1 MTSVSQSKKSCLAAW
16 GGSES
21 ILNNPKKSFHAVLAL
36 AEVKTELLA
45 FIFSLH
51 SYGKNPILV
60 CLVANVA
67 KVTITFWY
75 KAQNAN
81 IEEQLENGDF

>member
-1 MTSVSQSKKSCLAAW
+1 M
-16 GGSES
+16 
-21 ILNNPKKSFHAVLAL
+21 
-36 AEVKTELLA
+36 KTELLA

-51 SYGKNPILV
+51 SYGINPILV

-67 KVTITFWY
+67 KVTITFWC